1 MADYSYIAIEKN
13 GKEIKGS
20 MESDS
25 REKVEQKLRSQ
36 GCIPLEIK
44 EQNALQKDIK
54 IGVGK
59 KVKTRDLSVF
69 CRQFVSMLR
78 AGVSIVEAL
87 DMLSIQT
94 ENKTLSQAIRE
105 VRTEI
110 GKGSTLSEAM
120 EKQNKVFPPMLIN
133 MVEAGENSGSIDKSL
148 ERMAIQFE
156 KEAKL
161 KGMMKR
167 SMMYPMVLGVV
178 ALVILIVML
187 TYVIPNYMEMFE
199 GYDFDMPALTLGIMH
214 MGDFVKNHAIL
225 LVAIIVAIVMGI
237 KSWKKTE
244 SGQEFFGKRAIK
256 IPVFKNLN
264 IKTYS
269 SVFAR
274 TLSTLMQA
282 GIPMIDAVDSVANT
296 MTNILYKRELLKAK
310 EEIAKGVPL
319 SEPLK
324 NGGLFPPM
332 VVHMMAIG
340 EETGEIEEMLD
351 KLADYYD
358 EEVEVTTQTVLA
370 LLEPMIIVFMA
381 IIVVILIA
389 AIMGP
394 MLSLYNGV
402 GNM

>member
-133 MVEAGENSGSIDKSL
+133 MVEAGETSGSIDKSL

-225 LVAIIVAIVMGI
+225 LVVIIVAIVMGI